1 MQLPQ
6 PSRVQHR
13 HRALRSTATEHVR
26 RIGADRARRTIG
38 QLDYQQQ
45 HAVPSLK
52 RPRRQQMPEQRMR
65 LRDHPHIARQY
76 RTQLLQSVAITPG
89 TGKTHL
95 SVGLARAAAHAGY
108 RTYFTTAADLAAR
121 CHRAAIEGRW
131 ATTMRFYA
139 GPTLLLIDE
148 LGYLPLPAEAASA
161 LFQVVSQRYLKTS
174 IVITTNRGVGA
185 WGEILGDTTVAAAM
199 LDRLLHRSVVI
210 NLDGESYRLRDHH
223 AAAETLR
230 RTTTGT
236 RQQLH

>member
-89 TGKTHL
+89 TSKTH
-95 SVGLARAAAHAGY
+95 VAIGLAMRACQTGDRVLFATAAEWVARLAEAHHAG
-108 RTYFTTAADLAAR
+108 RIQAELTRL
-121 CHRAAIEGRW
+121 GRYPLIVVDEVGYIRSNPKPPTCSSNSSHP
-131 ATTMRFYA
+131 ATNT
-139 GPTLLLIDE
+139 P
-148 LGYLPLPAEAASA
+148 P
-161 LFQVVSQRYLKTS
+161 
-174 IVITTNRGVGA
+174 
-185 WGEILGDTTVAAAM
+185 
-199 LDRLLHRSVVI
+199 
-210 NLDGESYRLRDHH
+210 
-223 AAAETLR
+223 
-230 RTTTGT
+230 
-236 RQQLH
+236 

>member
-95 SVGLARAAAHAGY
+95 AIGLASGPAKPATVSCSPPPPNGSPGWPKP
-108 RTYFTTAADLAAR
+108 TTP
-121 CHRAAIEGRW
+121 G
-131 ATTMRFYA
+131 
-139 GPTLLLIDE
+139 
-148 LGYLPLPAEAASA
+148 AS
-161 LFQVVSQRYLKTS
+161 KP
-174 IVITTNRGVGA
+174 N
-185 WGEILGDTTVAAAM
+185 
-199 LDRLLHRSVVI
+199 
-210 NLDGESYRLRDHH
+210 
-223 AAAETLR
+223 
-230 RTTTGT
+230 
-236 RQQLH
+236 